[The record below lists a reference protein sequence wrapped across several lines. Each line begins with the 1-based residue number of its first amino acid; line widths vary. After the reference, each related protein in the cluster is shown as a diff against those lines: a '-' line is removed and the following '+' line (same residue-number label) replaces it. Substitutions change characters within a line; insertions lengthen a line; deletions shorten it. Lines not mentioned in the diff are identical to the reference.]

1 MAAAQETPSSLAQ
14 EKKLRIRDFYQS
26 YLDACNDQDWDR
38 MQQFYASPHVLV
50 DGEPRTLSQLIERAK
65 SMAAGFADW
74 RLEIWHFTVDGDLVY
89 VHLKLGGTHTATFQ
103 GVEPTG
109 RRVDTTEFALYRLV
123 EGKFVEI
130 WPMLIMEDVMSQI
143 R

>member
-1 MAAAQETPSSLAQ
+1 MAASQETSILLQ
-14 EKKLRIRDFYQS
+14 VKLKIREFYQS
-26 YLDACNDQDWDR
+26 YLDACNGQDWDR
-38 MQQFYASPHVLV
+38 MQQFYAAPHVLV
-50 DGEPRTLSQLIERAK
+50 DGEPRTPSQLIERTK
-65 SMAAGFADW
+65 SMVAGFADW

-103 GVEPTG
+103 GVEPTD

-123 EGKFVEI
+123 DEKFVEI
-130 WPMLIMEDVMSQI
+130 WPMLNMEAVMSQI